1 MNPWMLA
8 AIGLLSCVIPCGI
21 TCFKD
26 GPVERLI
33 GLEMM
38 GIVSAMFLL
47 LLAEAE
53 GRPAFYDI
61 GLTMALL
68 AFGGG
73 LVFARFLER
82 WL

>member
-1 MNPWMLA
+1 MNLWMLA
-8 AIGLLSCVIPCGI
+8 SIGMLTCVVPCGI
-21 TCFKD
+21 ASFR
-26 GPVERLI
+26 GSLMERLL

-38 GIVSAMFLL
+38 GVVATIFLL
-47 LLAEAE
+47 TMAEAL
-53 GRPAFYDI
+53 GRPDFYDI

-73 LVFARFLER
+73 LVFVRFLER

>member
-1 MNPWMLA
+1 MNLWIVA
-8 AIGLLSCVIPCGI
+8 SIGLLSCVIPCGI
-21 TCFKD
+21 CCFKD
-26 GPVERLI
+26 GPLERLV

-38 GIVSAMFLL
+38 GIVGTMFLL
-47 LLAEAE
+47 IMAEAL
-53 GRPAFYDI
+53 GRPNFYDV

-68 AFGGG
+68 TFGGG

>member
-1 MNPWMLA
+1 M
-8 AIGLLSCVIPCGI
+8 
-21 TCFKD
+21 
-26 GPVERLI
+26 ERLL

-38 GIVSAMFLL
+38 GVVATMFLL
-47 LLAEAE
+47 IMSEAL
-53 GRPAFYDI
+53 GRANFYDI

-82 WL
+82 WI

>member
-1 MNPWMLA
+1 MNLWIWA
-8 AIGLLSCVIPCGI
+8 AIGLLACVVPCGI
-21 TCFKD
+21 AAFR
-26 GPVERLI
+26 GSPMERLL

-38 GIVSAMFLL
+38 GIVATMFLL
-47 LLAEAE
+47 VMAEAL
-53 GRPAFYDI
+53 GRPNFYDI

-73 LVFARFLER
+73 LVFTRFLER

>member
-1 MNPWMLA
+1 MNLWMLA
-8 AIGLLSCVIPCGI
+8 SVGLLSCVIPCGI
-21 TCFKD
+21 ASFKGSPID
-26 GPVERLI
+26 RLL
-33 GLEMM
+33 GLEML
-38 GIVSAMFLL
+38 GIVATMFLL
-47 LLAEAE
+47 VMAEAL
-53 GRPAFYDI
+53 GRPNFYDI